1 MNTKRIIA
9 LFAAILMLIC
19 LFSAC
24 AGNTGKTDD
33 SASSSKVDAKTDT
46 KKDDAKKDDKMDDG
60 KKDNGKTDTPVED
73 ELETISFLARS
84 NGENYNTWKEKEG
97 ANANLMQCVE
107 NQHKY
112 GFEVETSFAAAEV
125 YTTTVTS
132 LGASG
137 NLPQVYGTYGAIDS
151 TTLVDWTNR
160 GMFVP
165 CSSVLAESSGN
176 MVKAFGDDGLY
187 KWARAKAA
195 HTDGDW
201 YIVMITNDPARYLKI
216 TEEDGP
222 CRVGVQLHGIYGL
235 MTRQDWLDKLGL
247 TMPQNPDEYYEA
259 CLKMHEEDINGNGQK
274 DERIIVGL
282 GSAYQ
287 QQGIG
292 QWYGLPYQDFFS
304 DPSNGKVEV
313 GMLYPGYADWATYL
327 NKFYSHQLVYNNEGG
342 HPWVEVSNY
351 IAKNNVI
358 SWYCQA
364 NAIWSNGRTN
374 SGDDNCNYQPMPII
388 AAVDGVKAR
397 IICQEA
403 TAAEWGISYNA
414 ANCSPKTAAKF
425 TDCVYSYEQWLVRYY
440 GIEGKGWEYESDGV
454 HIHDFTQDPGY
465 TKGDIEDQYLANMD
479 KSWIEFLGYF
489 PIPFFKDLWDP
500 THVIYQS
507 AQEAVDVGEPYAENA
522 TTREIW
528 MTNNK
533 VDYDQPNWVQLN
545 NVAKY
550 GEKNIN
556 VACYY
561 DFETLPTAEEA
572 EIQGDLSSDLKTYV
586 QEVGTKLIIGDYDV
600 SKLQEYI
607 DYAYE
612 NLSLQKYIDIQQTRV
627 DRFMEAMGLKK

>member
-9 LFAAILMLIC
+9 LLAAVLMLVC

-24 AGNTGKTDD
+24 SNQPTDN
-33 SASSSKVDAKTDT
+33 SASSSNTTNTTTDT
-46 KKDDAKKDDKMDDG
+46 KTDDKKDDTTS
-60 KKDNGKTDTPVED
+60 TDAPSED
-73 ELETISFLARS
+73 EIETITWLARS
-84 NGENYNTWKEKEG
+84 SDENYNLWKDRG
-97 ANANLMQCVE
+97 SALLDQCVA
-107 NQHKY
+107 NQHQY
-112 GFEVETSFAAAEV
+112 GFEVDTSFAAAEV

-137 NLPQVYGTYGAIDS
+137 TLPQVYGTYGAIDS

-160 GMFVP
+160 GMFLS
-165 CSSVLAESSGN
+165 CTDVLAESTGN

-201 YIVMITNDPARYLKI
+201 YIVMITNDPARYLVI
-216 TEEDGP
+216 HEEDGP

-235 MTRQDWLDKLGL
+235 MTRKDWLDSLGL
-247 TMPQNPDEYYEA
+247 EMPQNPDEYYEA
-259 CLKMHEEDINGNGQK
+259 CLRMHEEDINGNGQK
-274 DERIIVGL
+274 DERIIIGL
-282 GSAYQ
+282 GTAYQ

-313 GMLYPGYADWATYL
+313 GMLYPGFADWATYL
-327 NKFYSHQLVYNNEGG
+327 NKFYSNQLVYNNEGG
-342 HPWVEVSNY
+342 HPWVETSNY
-351 IAKNNVI
+351 IAENNVI

-364 NAIWSNGRTN
+364 NAIWSNGRSN

-414 ANCSPKTAAKF
+414 TNCTPKTAAKF
-425 TDCVYSYEQWLVRYY
+425 TDCIYSYEQWIIRYY
-440 GIEGKGWEYESDGV
+440 GIEGKAWEYEADGV
-454 HIHDFTQDPGY
+454 HIHDFRTNEGY
-465 TKGDIEDQYLANMD
+465 TKGDIDQQYLPDFDN
-479 KSWIEFLGYF
+479 SWVNFLGYF
-489 PIPFFKDLWDP
+489 PIPYFKDLWDP
-500 THVIYQS
+500 TAVVYQD
-507 AQEAVDVGEPYAENA
+507 AQDAIDAGEPYAEGA

-528 MTNNK
+528 MANNK

-545 NVAKY
+545 AVAQY
-550 GEKNIN
+550 GAKNIN

-572 EIQGDLSSDLKTYV
+572 EIQGDLGSDLKTYV
-586 QEVGTKLIIGDYDV
+586 QEVGTKLIIGDYDIAN
-600 SKLQEYI
+600 LQSYI
-607 DYAYE
+607 DYAYD
-612 NLSLQKYIDIQQTRV
+612 NLGLQQYIDIQQTRV
-627 DRFMEAMGLKK
+627 DRFMKAMGLY